1 MKNLKVYKD
10 VLSKKFAYLPITLV
24 LTSTTLA
31 GCQDKEEAIME
42 EYDVVEQDNGQ
53 NLNAGLTQKLEVPGE
68 TFTLIT
74 KYSCDPISQRTW
86 RVTSDKFLY
95 LNVYTEGLS
104 DDTVV
109 YIDNIHIDTCIKSKY
124 AAFDGIL
131 QDTMDD
137 HVHSSQLIGFS
148 IGNDMDYYG
157 VFAIE
162 GMNQT
167 FIEGT
172 VSGYQKYV
180 SGSVTQKRYT
190 ESDYVEEW
198 QVYAN
203 KFQVVYDL
211 LVKGP
216 NDVDF
221 RNISVATEFVVPI
234 TSNEKTEENV
244 KQNEESSLVKK
255 KVL

>member
-1 MKNLKVYKD
+1 MKNLKICEVM
-10 VLSKKFAYLPITLV
+10 LSKKFAYLPITLV
-24 LTSTTLA
+24 LTSTTLV
-31 GCQDKEEAIME
+31 GCVNKEEAIIE
-42 EYDVVEQDNGQ
+42 EYDVVEQDNEQ

-74 KYSCDPISQRTW
+74 KYSCDSSSQRAW

-104 DDTVV
+104 DDTIV

-124 AAFDGIL
+124 AAFDGIQ

-137 HVHSSQLIGFS
+137 HVHSSQLIGFP

-157 VFAIE
+157 VFSIE

-172 VSGYQKYV
+172 MHGYQNYT
-180 SGSVTQKRYT
+180 SGSVTQQRYT
-190 ESDYVEEW
+190 EKDYVEEW
-198 QVYAN
+198 KVYAN

-216 NDVDF
+216 NDIDF
-221 RNISVATEFVVPI
+221 RNVSVATEFIVPI
-234 TSNEKTEENV
+234 TSNEKTEEKV
-244 KQNEESSLVKK
+244 TQNEGSSLVKTK
-255 KVL
+255 IL